1 MGRILRKAKHVI
13 YKALKPLALK
23 IGFVESNSNGKPLPG
38 FMYLLANTGY
48 KPKVIFDIGANYG
61 TWTNIASNYFPSAQY
76 FLFEP
81 NPIIANALRQNYK
94 GQPLIRVVEKGVGA
108 ISETRK
114 FTVHSRHDSG
124 SFIIDDA
131 SAFENGFEQIPIEI
145 VSLDDFMLSN
155 KMEVVPDIIKI
166 DAEGL
171 DLEVIEGMKNTC
183 LGKSELIF
191 VEAAVLSNTFPNTV
205 EKVVNKMHEAGYSMV
220 DITDINRP
228 FGFKGLWLIEIAF
241 ALKDGKVIN
250 SLRKFTIDSTL

>member
-1 MGRILRKAKHVI
+1 MGKILRKAKHVI

-61 TWTNIASNYFPSAQY
+61 TWTNIARNYFSSAQY

-81 NPIIANALRQNYK
+81 NPNIAHALRQNYK

-124 SFIIDDA
+124 SFVPDEVYA
-131 SAFENGFEQIPIEI
+131 RENGFEQLGIEI
-145 VSLDDFMLSN
+145 ISLDDFMLSN

-171 DLEVIEGMKNTC
+171 DLDVIEGMKNTC
-183 LGKSELIF
+183 LGKTELIF
-191 VEAAVLSNTFPNTV
+191 VEAAVLANSIANTM
-205 EKVVNKMHEAGYSMV
+205 EKVVNKMNEAGYSMV
-220 DITDINRP
+220 DITDVNRP
-228 FGFKGLWLIEIAF
+228 FAFKGLWLIEIAF
-241 ALKDGKVIN
+241 ALRQGIVFN
-250 SLRKFTIDSTL
+250 NLRKFTIDSA